1 MLGAE
6 GFKDYIIKHQKTP
19 NNKRLELIIDEV
31 LQSGRIQ
38 KDDLTILVVDEKI

>member
-1 MLGAE
+1 MLIR
-6 GFKDYIIKHQKTP
+6 KQ
-19 NNKRLELIIDEV
+19 LELIIDEV

>member
-6 GFKDYIIKHQKTP
+6 GFKAYITKHQKTS
-19 NNKRLELIIDEV
+19 NNERLELIIDEI
-31 LQSGRIQ
+31 LESGRIQ